1 MRVSLETPNNWTE
14 FSLDVQHMTIKERFK
29 RRKRFLLIGVFIGFA
44 LFAGVGILEN
54 KYPSAVLS
62 AISYAGF
69 FIAFSCIVILV
80 FAFRCPRCNG
90 RVITGA
96 AMGLS
101 LLSFHA
107 TALLVA
113 LISAPQAMNLPT
125 SNQSLEPTAGRLENY
140 KGEIRK

>member
-1 MRVSLETPNNWTE
+1 
-14 FSLDVQHMTIKERFK
+14 MTIKERFK

-44 LFAGVGILEN
+44 LFAGVGALEN

-80 FAFRCPRCNG
+80 FAFRCPCCNG

-101 LLSFHA
+101 LLSVPRYCSSCGFDF
-107 TALLVA
+107 
-113 LISAPQAMNLPT
+113 SAPSDDPAN
-125 SNQSLEPTAGRLENY
+125 
-140 KGEIRK
+140 I

>member
-1 MRVSLETPNNWTE
+1 
-14 FSLDVQHMTIKERFK
+14 MTIKERFK

-44 LFAGVGILEN
+44 LFAGVGALEN

-101 LLSFHA
+101 LLSVPRYCSSCGFDFR
-107 TALLVA
+107 
-113 LISAPQAMNLPT
+113 AP
-125 SNQSLEPTAGRLENY
+125 SDEPAN
-140 KGEIRK
+140 I

>member
-1 MRVSLETPNNWTE
+1 
-14 FSLDVQHMTIKERFK
+14 MTIKERFK
-29 RRKRFLLIGVFIGFA
+29 RRKRFLLIGIFIGFA
-44 LFAGVGILEN
+44 LFAGVGALEN

-101 LLSFHA
+101 LLSVPRYCSSCGFDF
-107 TALLVA
+107 
-113 LISAPQAMNLPT
+113 SAP
-125 SNQSLEPTAGRLENY
+125 SDEPAN
-140 KGEIRK
+140 I